1 LKVGKWH
8 CVKEHGVTLEFG
20 KIWNSFPFTSLP
32 YVIFGL
38 DFLWLTFA
46 IAESYFVQFQG

>member
-1 LKVGKWH
+1 MKMWGHPLKGPLSA
-8 CVKEHGVTLEFG
+8 LEFG